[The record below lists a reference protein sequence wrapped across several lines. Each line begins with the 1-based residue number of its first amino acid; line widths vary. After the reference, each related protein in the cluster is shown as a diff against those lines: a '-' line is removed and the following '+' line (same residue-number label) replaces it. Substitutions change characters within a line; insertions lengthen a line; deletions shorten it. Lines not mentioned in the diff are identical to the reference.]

1 MKLILFGGKGGVGK
15 TTCAASAALYCAQGA
30 KTLLISTDP
39 AHSLADSLGQAIGN
53 TIRPVKGVENLSA
66 LEINAEKAMTGF
78 KTRYEKE
85 IKLIFDNSSY
95 LDADDINAL
104 FTLPIPG
111 LDEVM
116 SFKTI
121 VDLIE
126 AKQFDKYIVDTAP
139 TGHALRLLSMPGL
152 LDEWIK
158 VLATMRWK
166 YHRIVDA
173 FGGQNRANAADDFVL
188 EMKKAVKHI
197 EQLLKDGRRCEF
209 VAVTIPESMVVAET
223 ERLVRSLK
231 TYGVAVR
238 QLVINQVVEP
248 GLGAYSAEAKPLAA
262 KAGLCGFCRARR
274 KVQQK
279 WIDVMRERLPGLR
292 ATLMSACAEEVQG
305 LAALAE
311 FKNKLCEDL

>member
-1 MKLILFGGKGGVGK
+1 MSLTGLREPGLKLILFGGKGGVGK
-15 TTCAASAALYCAQGA
+15 TTCASSAAIYCAQQA

-39 AHSLADSLGQAIGN
+39 AHSLADSLGQEIGD

-66 LEINAEKAMTGF
+66 LEINAEKAMAGF
-78 KTRYEKE
+78 KSKYENE

-95 LDADDINAL
+95 MDADDINAL

-121 VDLIE
+121 VDLIG
-126 AKQFDKYIVDTAP
+126 AQQFDKYIVDTAP

-166 YHRIVDA
+166 YHRVVGA
-173 FGGQNRANAADDFVL
+173 FGGQNRTNAADDFML
-188 EMKKAVKHI
+188 EMKKTVKHI

-248 GLGAYSAEAKPLAA
+248 GLG
-262 KAGLCGFCRARR
+262 LCGFCRARH
-274 KVQQK
+274 KAQQV
-279 WIDVMRERLPGLR
+279 WIDRLHDRFRNLR
-292 ATLMSACAEEVQG
+292 ATVMTAIPGEVQG
-305 LAALAE
+305 LDALAV
-311 FKNKLCEDL
+311 FKTKLFDESE